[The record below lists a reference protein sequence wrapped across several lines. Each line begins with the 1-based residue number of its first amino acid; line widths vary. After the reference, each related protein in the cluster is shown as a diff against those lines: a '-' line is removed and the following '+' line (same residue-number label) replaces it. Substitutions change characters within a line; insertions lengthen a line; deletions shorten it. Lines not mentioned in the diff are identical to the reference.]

1 MLQRVS
7 DAGERGQNDFVAWVA
22 SADIVADECAR
33 AQSLGRWLAA
43 RRHGDG
49 DAGWQQGDAHASGDG
64 NAAAGFAGGYEDWK
78 DGGNGRASLPC
89 GSGVDD
95 SKGEELDGRVGIGG
109 HVGQQGG
116 GGSRESP
123 SGEGQQTQ
131 TSVEGDR
138 AGWIVGVITL
148 RPCNTHTV
156 VSTIWITYSSIRRPI
171 VVTEA
176 RGRPQDFK

>member
-1 MLQRVS
+1 MR
-7 DAGERGQNDFVAWVA
+7 RGGTFLF
-22 SADIVADECAR
+22 C
-33 AQSLGRWLAA
+33 
-43 RRHGDG
+43 
-49 DAGWQQGDAHASGDG
+49 ASGFVRLTDLFFPATT
-64 NAAAGFAGGYEDWK
+64 N
-78 DGGNGRASLPC
+78 
-89 GSGVDD
+89 
-95 SKGEELDGRVGIGG
+95 
-109 HVGQQGG
+109 

-148 RPCNTHTV
+148 RPCNTHIV